1 MLKTDGI
8 KDEFARLA
16 KTLFDARSA
25 ALPRPSRPPLPFA
38 TPSVEN
44 ENQESQEFGGI
55 DLDLDGMNWDAVD
68 IPALATP
75 IASQP
80 STDASNENAMREV
93 RPMVHLFF
101 NGPQMK
107 LCEGSYSY

>member
-1 MLKTDGI
+1 VLKTDGI

-25 ALPRPSRPPLPFA
+25 ALPRPSRPPLPLA
-38 TPSVEN
+38 APPVEN
-44 ENQESQEFGGI
+44 ESQESQEFGGI

-75 IASQP
+75 TASQP

-93 RPMVHLFF
+93 RL
-101 NGPQMK
+101 NGPSFFK
-107 LCEGSYSY
+107 THK